1 MFKSLPL
8 REFIKTASL
17 AALSMAIPAEVFA
30 SPAETVIYGNFYT
43 VDAKKPKA
51 QAVAISDGIFIYVGD
66 ESGVKSHVDKG
77 TKVLK
82 YKRGVILPGLIDGHA
97 LGHAD

>member
-1 MFKSLPL
+1 MFKSLTR

-51 QAVAISDGIFIYVGD
+51 QAVAIANGVYTYVGD
-66 ESGVKSHVDKG
+66 EAGG
-77 TKVLK
+77 
-82 YKRGVILPGLIDGHA
+82 R
-97 LGHAD
+97 